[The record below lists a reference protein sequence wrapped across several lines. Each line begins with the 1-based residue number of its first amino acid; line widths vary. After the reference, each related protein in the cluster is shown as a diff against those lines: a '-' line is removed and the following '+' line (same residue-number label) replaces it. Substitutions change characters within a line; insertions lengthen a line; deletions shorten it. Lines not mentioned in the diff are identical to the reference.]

1 MQWSFEERER
11 EKKKDLLR
19 IFLNLYDFTA
29 RDFGVKHSI
38 IRSGDANITMGD
50 QSAFYHV
57 KTQRDE
63 CIQRTVY
70 FHKHD
75 SCQFDSQ
82 HL

>member
-1 MQWSFEERER
+1 MKALFCHFVCTGVLKR

-19 IFLNLYDFTA
+19 IFLNISDFTT

-38 IRSGDANITMGD
+38 IQSGDANITMDD

-63 CIQRTVY
+63 CIQ
-70 FHKHD
+70 
-75 SCQFDSQ
+75 
-82 HL
+82 